1 MRAQTFV
8 VSIWSNILF
17 NLHLEATVLNLQQ
30 LYFICS
36 NFLICS
42 TSLVGHSTGWTIYRK
57 YALNPIRFLLC
68 YANGGKIGS
77 VAPTSDWA
85 SRGLDNLLFELRFE
99 NKQNSK
105 CDYRFP
111 QWREHVLTKSLK
123 CYFSHS
129 LADLILGH
137 QAETKNFTLI
147 QYHSYTSISE
157 SMRRKL
163 ELPRVYQTY

>member
-1 MRAQTFV
+1 MRG
-8 VSIWSNILF
+8 SY
-17 NLHLEATVLNLQQ
+17 LHLISNTALHITFFHTTFF
-30 LYFICS
+30 YFICS

-68 YANGGKIGS
+68 YAKGGKIGS
-77 VAPTSDWA
+77 VALTSDWA

-147 QYHSYTSISE
+147 QCHSYTSISE
-157 SMRRKL
+157 STRRKL